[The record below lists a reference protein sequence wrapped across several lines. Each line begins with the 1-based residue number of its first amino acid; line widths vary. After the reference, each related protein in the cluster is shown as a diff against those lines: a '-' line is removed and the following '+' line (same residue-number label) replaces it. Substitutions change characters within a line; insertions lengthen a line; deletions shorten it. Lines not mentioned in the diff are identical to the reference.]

1 MYLHLQNIGMK
12 KLLITSIVFCLA
24 FAKADLAH
32 AQSLRP
38 VTGTEIIKK
47 SIAYH
52 DPNGHWPTFKG
63 EFTLSLEM
71 PEKAARKSVI
81 TLDIP
86 NEYFNLTTE
95 QDGDA
100 SFREISNDTCK
111 YTAEAGEV
119 ITTTTDSDEC
129 ERTRMYRDYYSY
141 LYGLPMK
148 LNDPGTQIDPTVK
161 NVTFKGKKYIVVKV
175 TYDEAVGSDVWQF
188 YFNPSTYAL
197 EVYQFFKGTDETTGE
212 YILLDDIAVIE
223 GIKMPKNRAW
233 YYNKDDGYLGTDI
246 LIED

>member
-24 FAKADLAH
+24 FAKADFAT

-38 VTGTEIIKK
+38 VTGAEIIKK
-47 SIAYH
+47 SIAFH
-52 DPNGHWPTFKG
+52 DPNGNWSTFQG
-63 EFTLSLEM
+63 EFTLALDM
-71 PEKAARKSVI
+71 PEKASRKSVI

-95 QDGDA
+95 QEETT
-100 SFREISNDTCK
+100 SFREISSDTCK
-111 YTAEAGEV
+111 YTDETGEV
-119 ITTTTDSDEC
+119 TTTTTNSKEC

-148 LNDPGTQIDPTVK
+148 LHDPGTQIDPMVK
-161 NVTFKGKKYIVVKV
+161 NVTFKGKKYIMVQV

-212 YILLDDIAVIE
+212 YILLDDIALIE

-233 YYNKDDGYLGTDI
+233 YYNKDDGYLGTDR
-246 LIED
+246 LLQD